1 MKNVVLFILVLLSI
15 TATAQDNVTKF
26 LGIPVDGTKA
36 DMIQKLKSKGFLY
49 NSTTDYLTGEFNGR
63 EVEISVVTNNNKV
76 YRIMLRDATTSDETS
91 IKIRFNTLCQQFL
104 NNKKYMSTSSSED
117 YMLSDDEQI
126 SYEMSVHNKRYEA
139 SFFQADIDTLA
150 LQQEA
155 LAYALS
161 KYSSEE
167 LEQMSQEQQQAV
179 IKDFSMQYFLEKVT
193 KKFVWFMIDE
203 EYGKFRILM
212 YYDNEYNH
220 ANGEDL

>member
-36 DMIQKLKSKGFLY
+36 DMIQKLKSKGFQY
-49 NSTTDYLTGEFNGR
+49 NSTNDYLTGEFNGR

-76 YRIMLRDATTSDETS
+76 YRIMLRDATTSDEAS

-117 YMLSDDEQI
+117 YMLSDDERI
-126 SYEMSVHNKRYEA
+126 SYGMSVHNKRYEA

>member
-1 MKNVVLFILVLLSI
+1 M
-15 TATAQDNVTKF
+15 
-26 LGIPVDGTKA
+26 
-36 DMIQKLKSKGFLY
+36 
-49 NSTTDYLTGEFNGR
+49 TGEFNGR

-91 IKIRFNTLCQQFL
+91 IKIRFNILCQQFL

-179 IKDFSMQYFLEKVT
+179 IEDFSMQYFLEKVT